1 MGFALPGPDSAP
13 DSPSSPLAKEVEASS
28 PPFSALIADV
38 LFTFDSGNTISY
50 LDGTGN
56 IFCGSSTGRGK
67 TSSVI
72 NPCINNLIRAGY
84 GGIIIDIKGNC
95 ADSVRLIARNAGREA
110 DILELGTA
118 STATPINLLQGL
130 SLQDINRFLMAIG
143 IDATKHATKSLDWLL
158 RGVKMA
164 SDIVQLLLFLS
175 EYDDDFTPTISLLK
189 AMTHDYKLAH
199 ATFKFFMAYAYDET
213 RMDHVDFAASIN
225 GKTMHPLCETQTD
238 HDWLKQIE
246 WNIQDLQ
253 NALSSIAQDQDINRN
268 FASFANPEFALDF

>member
-1 MGFALPGPDSAP
+1 
-13 DSPSSPLAKEVEASS
+13 
-28 PPFSALIADV
+28 
-38 LFTFDSGNTISY
+38 
-50 LDGTGN
+50 
-56 IFCGSSTGRGK
+56 
-67 TSSVI
+67 
-72 NPCINNLIRAGY
+72 
-84 GGIIIDIKGNC
+84 
-95 ADSVRLIARNAGREA
+95 
-110 DILELGTA
+110 
-118 STATPINLLQGL
+118 
-130 SLQDINRFLMAIG
+130 MAIG